1 MFDEIKNEMTRK
13 ICELRIWLS
22 NMRDDDDFSSINKG
36 LFYVYIYGIYEE
48 IVRQTVQKTIEEL
61 NARSVKINECIYEL
75 YALIFSAEY
84 DSIYGVGNEHKWEKR
99 WDISTK
105 MIENPIVLIPNE
117 IIPTDGK
124 NFRYRQLQSIAKTFG
139 IHDDILPRPE
149 IGGDIQEMVNNR
161 NYIAHGNKTPKEVGR
176 EVSVSDLQRKLLH
189 ISEACTYIVDIYEKY
204 INEQK
209 YLRLHVES

>member
-124 NFRYRQLQSIAKTFG
+124 NLRYRQLQSIAKTFG

-189 ISEACTYIVDIYEKY
+189 ILNFSH
-204 INEQK
+204 
-209 YLRLHVES
+209 L

>member
-124 NFRYRQLQSIAKTFG
+124 NLRYRQLQSIAKTFG

-176 EVSVSDLQRKLLH
+176 EVSVSDL
-189 ISEACTYIVDIYEKY
+189 
-204 INEQK
+204 
-209 YLRLHVES
+209 

>member
-105 MIENPIVLIPNE
+105 ILNP
-117 IIPTDGK
+117 
-124 NFRYRQLQSIAKTFG
+124 
-139 IHDDILPRPE
+139 
-149 IGGDIQEMVNNR
+149 
-161 NYIAHGNKTPKEVGR
+161 
-176 EVSVSDLQRKLLH
+176 
-189 ISEACTYIVDIYEKY
+189 
-204 INEQK
+204 
-209 YLRLHVES
+209 

>member
-124 NFRYRQLQSIAKTFG
+124 NLRYRQLQSIAKTFG
-139 IHDDILPRPE
+139 IHDDILP
-149 IGGDIQEMVNNR
+149 
-161 NYIAHGNKTPKEVGR
+161 
-176 EVSVSDLQRKLLH
+176 DLK
-189 ISEACTYIVDIYEKY
+189 
-204 INEQK
+204 
-209 YLRLHVES
+209 

>member
-124 NFRYRQLQSIAKTFG
+124 NLRYRQLQSIAKTFG

-149 IGGDIQEMVNNR
+149 IGGDILEIILHMGIKHQ
-161 NYIAHGNKTPKEVGR
+161 K
-176 EVSVSDLQRKLLH
+176 KL
-189 ISEACTYIVDIYEKY
+189 AEKY
-204 INEQK
+204 QFLICNVNCYISQ
-209 YLRLHVES
+209 RHVHILWIFTKSILMNRSI

>member
-1 MFDEIKNEMTRK
+1 MFDEIKDEMTRK

-22 NMRDDDDFSSINKG
+22 NIRDNDDFSSINKG
-36 LFYVYIYGIYEE
+36 LFYVYLYGIYEE
-48 IVRQTVQKTIEEL
+48 TIRLTVQKTIEEL
-61 NARSVKINECIYEL
+61 NAKLVKIDECIYEL

-99 WDISTK
+99 WDISIK
-105 MIENPIVLIPNE
+105 MIENPIVSISNE

-124 NFRYRQLQSIAKTFG
+124 NLRYRQLESIAKTFG

-149 IGGDIQEMVNNR
+149 IGGDIQEMVNKR

-176 EVSVSDLQRKLLH
+176 EVSVSDLQCKLEH
-189 ISEACTYIVDIYEKY
+189 ILEACTYIVETYERY
-204 INEQK
+204 IDEQK
-209 YLRLHVES
+209 YLKIHVET